1 MLSSRGVP
9 FKLEE
14 GLILRGNDNA
24 ERLTLT
30 NESRLV
36 LWEEDGASQ
45 ACTWT
50 GREVCPHCGYS
61 SVAVV
66 NGWYLQ
72 DHTGNTV
79 S

>member
-1 MLSSRGVP
+1 MVSSRGVP

-14 GLILRGNDNA
+14 GLILRGNDDA

-36 LWEEDGASQ
+36 LWEVDGASQ

-61 SVAVV
+61 SVAVGERLV
-66 NGWYLQ
+66 F
-72 DHTGNTV
+72 TG
-79 S
+79 SYR

>member
-1 MLSSRGVP
+1 MVSSRGVP

-36 LWEEDGASQ
+36 LWGEVDGASQ

-61 SVAVV
+61 SVAVGERLV
-66 NGWYLQ
+66 F
-72 DHTGNTV
+72 TG
-79 S
+79 SYR